1 MSCGPRLSSSTDA
14 AGRSR
19 PGCERLEG
27 SRPFGHGADRSEGG
41 LVSRSRASHH
51 FAAGASQLAQ
61 AAPCSPCAPTH
72 RAMSSSH
79 YQALSVAGLADPP
92 PSSTSR
98 TSTDGAGLTR
108 RSSVTYAKR
117 ASVQLPHRTDAGLLL
132 HDPSARAR
140 LSAVPRNYRRLRL
153 SAYLGWSLAAIL
165 LVALAARD
173 VPVPGELSDLRPLG
187 GGVRPSSW
195 RNAAARVRSKAG
207 AASEGRTARPTA
219 AAGASAHT
227 SATAASAASGE
238 SSPVTIVS
246 SFYRV
251 DSGKKHRV
259 SGASSYT
266 SSPRSS

>member
-1 MSCGPRLSSSTDA
+1 
-14 AGRSR
+14 
-19 PGCERLEG
+19 
-27 SRPFGHGADRSEGG
+27 
-41 LVSRSRASHH
+41 
-51 FAAGASQLAQ
+51 
-61 AAPCSPCAPTH
+61 
-72 RAMSSSH
+72 MSSSH

-207 AASEGRTARPTA
+207 AGSEGRAARPTA

-259 SGASSYT
+259 SGASSFT